1 MTIGSPD
8 RSIASALWSPQAH
21 MPTIAGDRLTIVRG
35 EGARIQTDDGQWLL
49 DATAGLWHA
58 NIGHGR
64 DRLADA
70 AAAQMRRLETYH
82 TFGRIANDQAIA
94 LADRVA
100 GIGPIED
107 AKVFWASGGS
117 DAVDTAAKLA
127 RRFWQLAGR
136 HNKRIIISRDGGY
149 HGLHGFG
156 TSLAGIP
163 FNREGYGSESLIP
176 ETARVPTNDAD
187 ALEATIRHLGAD
199 HVAAVFAEPVVGTGG
214 VIFPAPGYL
223 QRVEDICREHEVLLV
238 LDEVITGFGRTGRM
252 FGAQT
257 FDVSPD
263 MLLMAKGIT
272 SGYAPL
278 GGVLIAPRVWAPFF
292 DSPDAPIF
300 RHGVTYS
307 GHATACAVA
316 QANLDVIEE
325 EELVARVASL
335 VPDLERLRHPPAAR
349 TRSSRRFEPVRAC
362 SPASS
367 LNPTCPASSSPAAA
381 SSRGSCSA
389 SSPATRSRSRRRS
402 SSRPA
407 IWRRSPRR
415 CTAPS
420 TPSTS
425 LSGHASAR
433 CRRPGCRARRGRRVP
448 R

>member
-1 MTIGSPD
+1 MTTGSPA
-8 RSIASALWSPQAH
+8 RSNIAGSPARSDTSALWSPQAH
-21 MPTIAGDRLTIVRG
+21 MPSIADDRLTIVRG
-35 EGARIQTDDGQWLL
+35 EGARIQTDDGRWLL

-64 DRLADA
+64 ERLADA

-94 LADRVA
+94 LAERIA

-117 DAVDTAAKLA
+117 DAVETAAKLA

-149 HGLHGFG
+149 HGLHAFG
-156 TSLAGIP
+156 TSLAGIS

-214 VIFPAPGYL
+214 VIFPAAGYL

-238 LDEVITGFGRTGRM
+238 LDEVITGFGRTGRL
-252 FGAQT
+252 FGAET

-278 GGVLIAPRVWAPFF
+278 GGVMIAPRVWGPFF
-292 DSPDAPIF
+292 HSPEAPIF

-335 VPDLERLRHPPAAR
+335 IPDLQRLVAPLGEHPLVEEVR
-349 TRSSRRFEPVRAC
+349 TGQGLLAGVQLKPDVPGEELA
-362 SPASS
+362 
-367 LNPTCPASSSPAAA
+367 
-381 SSRGSCSA
+381 
-389 SSPATRSRSRRRS
+389 
-402 SSRPA
+402 
-407 IWRRSPRR
+407 RR
-415 CTAPS
+415 CIDQGI
-420 TPSTS
+420 
-425 LSGHASAR
+425 LF
-433 CRRPGCRARRGRRVP
+433 RVITGNTVQISP
-448 R
+448 PFIVETGDLEQIAETLQSVLDALAG